1 MSTFLTIDLNQFVTG
16 FVLGLTLFVIFQ
28 LSRFWIEHLSSLDHL
43 FVISFLLTLIK
54 ALTRIVIFRI
64 IVVNEREEEEE
75 REEE

>member
-28 LSRFWIEHLSSLDHL
+28 LSRFWIEHLSSFDHL